1 MAEKTWLTQG
11 QYDILKRELDERRDV
26 RRPEIA
32 TLIENAR
39 REGDLSENG
48 GYQAAREEQSMNE
61 TRVLQLEDL
70 LRNAEV
76 GETPADDGVVEPG
89 MVVVANIAGE
99 EETFLLGARDA
110 GEGLNMAVYSPSA
123 PLGKAIIG
131 LTAGSTTSYEAPS
144 GLSIEVEVI
153 SATPYR
159 A

>member
-11 QYDILKRELDERRDV
+11 QYDKLKGELDERRDV

-32 TLIENAR
+32 RLIENAR

-70 LRNAEV
+70 LRDAEV

-89 MVVVANIAGE
+89 MVVVAKIGGV

-110 GEGLNMAVYSPSA
+110 GEGLNMSVYSPTA
-123 PLGKAIIG
+123 PIGKALIGHTAGETVKYETPAGKAI
-131 LTAGSTTSYEAPS
+131 A
-144 GLSIEVEVI
+144 VEII
-153 SATPYR
+153 SVSPFQG
-159 A
+159 

>member
-1 MAEKTWLTQG
+1 MTEKTWLTQG
-11 QYDILKRELDERRDV
+11 QYDKLKQELDQRRDV

-61 TRVLQLEDL
+61 TRILQLEDL
-70 LRNAEV
+70 LRDAEV

-89 MVVVANIAGE
+89 MVVTAKIAGD

-110 GEGLNMAVYSPSA
+110 GEGLNMHVYSPTA
-123 PLGKAIIG
+123 PLGRAIVG
-131 LTAGSTTSYEAPS
+131 LSAGESTTYETPS
-144 GLSIEVEVI
+144 GMKIEVDVI
-153 SATPYR
+153 SAVPYQP
-159 A
+159 